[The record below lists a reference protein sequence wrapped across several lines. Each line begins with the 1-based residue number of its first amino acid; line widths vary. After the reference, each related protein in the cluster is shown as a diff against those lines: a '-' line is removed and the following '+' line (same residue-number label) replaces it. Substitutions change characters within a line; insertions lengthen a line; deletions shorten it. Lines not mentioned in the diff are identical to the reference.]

1 MAQSVGSQDVAAGGS
16 GAASGA
22 ATGAQVAGPWGA
34 VVGGVLGFGAGM
46 AGSYMGRGKSKK
58 AQRDAA
64 RREAEQRAKLERM
77 YREAEGK
84 VDTEIAGNESALAGR
99 DAQILAQQGDPS
111 FLNQRQSEY
120 TTDLEGQ
127 AAAINAD
134 LGQRQ
139 TQSRLSLLR
148 KGKLGSSSEAEQGA
162 LLDADAQQQIL
173 GAEDQLGQGFEGAE
187 QGRAAQF
194 RALRLRN
201 AGGDP
206 YANDAIDVNSDLYDA
221 QAGGTGLGRRRAR
234 MNQQFSRDQDAL
246 WSQTLGKSLSTAGN
260 QWSSQMGGMSAGGG

>member
-64 RREAEQRAKLERM
+64 RREAEQRAKL
-77 YREAEGK
+77 EGK